1 VRRVDRA
8 GTIITVAGTGEPGF
22 SADGTRA
29 TGARLDSP
37 SGIAVDV
44 HGRIYIA
51 EAGNHRIRRVE
62 RPALR
67 CRFNGLAAI
76 ALIEPDGLLV
86 SDHFNSAP
94 AREARPGIGTAS
106 RWVSRFCGCS

>member
-8 GTIITVAGTGEPGF
+8 GTIMTVAGTGEPGF

-86 SDHFNSAP
+86 SNHFNSQLRLVKLDRA
-94 AREARPGIGTAS
+94 
-106 RWVSRFCGCS
+106 